1 MESHGEQP
9 TSKVLRSDSRGTKET
24 QERNARMGKASG
36 GDCQNPRGVAKERA
50 MSFMRTLACGLR
62 ALLRKEAVDRE
73 LDEELSG
80 FIEMASN
87 EKIKHGMSRE
97 DALRVVRLEMGR
109 LEPAK
114 EGAR

>member
-1 MESHGEQP
+1 MESQGEQP
-9 TSKVLRSDSRGTKET
+9 TSKVLRSERRGTKKT

-36 GDCQNPRGVAKERA
+36 GDCQNPRGVVKERA

-80 FIEMASN
+80 YIEMASN
-87 EKIKHGMSRE
+87 EKIKHGMTPQ
-97 DALRVVRLEMGR
+97 DALRLVPLDM
-109 LEPAK
+109 
-114 EGAR
+114 